1 MPLEVQRWEKG
12 SSSNG
17 SVLRSP
23 QPVGRRLRMKHRV
36 QYAVLTILGALTVLM
51 AGVVPAQAT
60 VTFTHIQTFHDV
72 FTGDLPCRHGELYN
86 IDVQGRTIV
95 HLTAAGFD
103 DQGNVIFPLHFRS
116 LDRGTVT
123 AVPVDGTGPTFR
135 GHFSASDAEN
145 IRAVKQGEVFVEE
158 DTDLFKSVAFGSD
171 GSKISMFEHH
181 HFTINANGDVTA
193 VIDAFRP
200 SC

>member
-1 MPLEVQRWEKG
+1 
-12 SSSNG
+12 
-17 SVLRSP
+17 VLRSP
-23 QPVGRRLRMKHRV
+23 QAVGRRLRMKHRV
-36 QYAVLTILGALTVLM
+36 KRAVLTILGALTVLM

-60 VTFTHIQTFHDV
+60 ETLTYIQTFHDV
-72 FTGDLPCRHGELYN
+72 FTGDLPCRHGEPYDF
-86 IDVQGRTIV
+86 DVQGRTLV
-95 HLTAAGFD
+95 HLTAAGSD
-103 DQGNVIFPLHFRS
+103 DQGNVVFPLHFRS
-116 LDRGTVT
+116 LDRGAVI
-123 AVPVDGTGPTFR
+123 AVPLDGTGPTFR

-145 IRAVKQGEVFVEE
+145 IRAVKQGEMFVEE
-158 DTDLFKSVAFGSD
+158 DTDLFKDVLFGSD